1 MVILRQSEATAK
13 NDEDQGQM
21 AGISALMAMGLFSLD
36 GGSAYNPMYDIT
48 SPVFNEITI
57 RLDSRYYKGN
67 EFKIKVHDNS
77 PENCYI
83 QKASLNGEMY
93 HKYQLPHTVFEQ
105 GGLLELWLGDK
116 PKQGMGNSITIWAYL
131 SICMM
136 IQKKGCA

>member
-1 MVILRQSEATAK
+1 MTGVYTCALPILILNS
-13 NDEDQGQM
+13 
-21 AGISALMAMGLFSLD
+21 F
-36 GGSAYNPMYDIT
+36 
-48 SPVFNEITI
+48 PVFNEITI

-105 GGLLELWLGDK
+105 GGLLELWLSDK
-116 PKQGMGNSITIWAYL
+116 PNKEWGTQ
-131 SICMM
+131 
-136 IQKKGCA
+136 

>member
-1 MVILRQSEATAK
+1 MILQA
-13 NDEDQGQM
+13 
-21 AGISALMAMGLFSLD
+21 LFS
-36 GGSAYNPMYDIT
+36 M
-48 SPVFNEITI
+48 
-57 RLDSRYYKGN
+57 RLRFDWILGINKGN

-116 PKQGMGNSITIWAYL
+116 PNKEWGTQ
-131 SICMM
+131 
-136 IQKKGCA
+136 

>member
-1 MVILRQSEATAK
+1 MEALPIIRCMILQ
-13 NDEDQGQM
+13 
-21 AGISALMAMGLFSLD
+21 ALF
-36 GGSAYNPMYDIT
+36 
-48 SPVFNEITI
+48 FNEITI

-105 GGLLELWLGDK
+105 GGLFGIMAWR
-116 PKQGMGNSITIWAYL
+116 
-131 SICMM
+131 
-136 IQKKGCA
+136 